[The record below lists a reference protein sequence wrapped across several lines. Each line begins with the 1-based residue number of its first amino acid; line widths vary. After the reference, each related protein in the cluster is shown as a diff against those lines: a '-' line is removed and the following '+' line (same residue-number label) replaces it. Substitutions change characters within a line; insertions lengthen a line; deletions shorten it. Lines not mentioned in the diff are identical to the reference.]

1 MDLPLNF
8 VATLILGLLVVY
20 PDATSG
26 LDMESRESLPTESWI
41 SSYITWMKT
50 DSIPHHPITAKH
62 WKIHSRLRRAPNVV
76 ASSSPQHPI
85 ETDGGGVSTDMQFKH
100 STEYFPLPIT
110 SPTENRLVEKS
121 TLKNMQ
127 VTHTNMSSTGSSGY
141 SELPTSSIPS
151 HTLEPQQSTHFTS
164 MSTQE
169 SSSEQQEESQTELD
183 SFTPESESTDDAET
197 EDIETTLTDS
207 SSDTNL
213 ENFVKKLMSN
223 PKAADLDLKS
233 TDTKEI
239 LRLLMKKRL
248 LAQKM
253 HDYAKNMDE
262 GNAHTTLIIVILMP
276 TNYSSSKFCQ
286 HFSNSGYRELGYWQ
300 LSDQWDKISYS
311 EFDLRQC
318 RLLQH
323 DFWPHKWFTWH
334 QNKQVL
340 WREKRSILCSK

>member
-1 MDLPLNF
+1 MKVSIIMDLPLNF

-286 HFSNSGYRELGYWQ
+286 HFSNSGYRELGY
-300 LSDQWDKISYS
+300 
-311 EFDLRQC
+311 
-318 RLLQH
+318 
-323 DFWPHKWFTWH
+323 
-334 QNKQVL
+334 
-340 WREKRSILCSK
+340 